1 MAENRNAQ
9 QVREITDKLE
19 QGLKELFESERF
31 KEYLKTMSKFYNYSF
46 NNTLLIAM
54 QKPDATLIAGYTAWQ
69 RNFDRHVMKGE
80 KGIKILAPAPYKV
93 QEEREK
99 LDPATQKPVL
109 DKDGKPVTE
118 TVEVTRPAFKVVSV
132 FDVSQTDGKALPDIA
147 VDELTGSVEN
157 YAAFFDALK
166 ELSPVPIA
174 FENITDGAKEYIE
187 MPKLTPELLRVFVRR
202 IEVYEKPKKY
212 SRTAGNP
219 IIIHYAFQLPEQ
231 NGMPA
236 IEVLARPTTKTA

>member
-132 FDVSQTDGKALPDIA
+132 FDVSQTDGKELPDIA

-174 FENITDGAKEYIE
+174 FENITDGA
-187 MPKLTPELLRVFVRR
+187 
-202 IEVYEKPKKY
+202 
-212 SRTAGNP
+212 
-219 IIIHYAFQLPEQ
+219 
-231 NGMPA
+231 
-236 IEVLARPTTKTA
+236 